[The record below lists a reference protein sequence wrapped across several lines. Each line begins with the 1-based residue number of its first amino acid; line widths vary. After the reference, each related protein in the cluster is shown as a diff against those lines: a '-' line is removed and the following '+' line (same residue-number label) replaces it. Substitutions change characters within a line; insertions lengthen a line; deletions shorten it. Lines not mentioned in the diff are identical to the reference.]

1 MKLGTV
7 FWITG
12 LSGAGKSTLAKE
24 LQCILQTKG
33 VPSII
38 LDGDELREVF
48 SKNSTSQNHFSR
60 EMRLQLAMQ
69 YSRLACLLSSQGFN
83 VIVATISMFNEIYE
97 NNRALICNY
106 IEIFI
111 DTPMNILRDRD
122 TKGIYQ
128 KQSNG
133 ALLGVAGV
141 DLPIDI
147 PPSPD
152 IKINFQ
158 IDCRNYISVNE
169 ILSLWEQRN
178 AD

>member
-1 MKLGTV
+1 MKSGTV

-24 LQCILQTKG
+24 LQYSLLNKG
-33 VPSII
+33 APSIV

-69 YSRLACLLSSQGFN
+69 YSKLACLLSSQGFN
-83 VIVATISMFNEIYE
+83 VIVATISMFKEVYVG
-97 NNRALICNY
+97 NRNSISNY

-122 TKGIYQ
+122 SKGIYQ
-128 KQSNG
+128 KQLNG
-133 ALLGVAGV
+133 ELLGVAGV
-141 DLPIDI
+141 DLSIDV
-147 PPSPD
+147 PPNPD
-152 IKINFQ
+152 IKIIFQ
-158 IDCRNYISVNE
+158 SNYQNSISVSE
-169 ILSLWEQRN
+169 ILSLWELRN
-178 AD
+178 ED